1 VIGVIARTMWLGLV
15 RDRGALTLAFVLPPL
30 MFVVFAEV
38 FSAAGDDDFALRVA
52 WFDPVESDMTRALGA
67 SLDKLPGISRIVPE
81 PGSIAELEQRV
92 RDGSAD
98 AGLWLR
104 REPVAAL
111 DSEPPIV
118 IIGDASRA
126 LAAAVLSGRLQRLIA
141 RQHPEL
147 DVARAIELI
156 DALAGPYSSAQR
168 ARLDEALAGLAED
181 PGDGSEAGATIGQR
195 LIGEARSLDPGVAY
209 YAGAIAILFLLF
221 SSFQGAISLIDER
234 HAGIQDRLS
243 VGPGGSGVVVLG
255 KAVFLTVQGLAQAAL
270 IFVIAWA
277 MYGLDWPARLLP
289 WTVTAL
295 TASAL
300 AAALGLLLASACRSR
315 QQAQTA
321 SAFVVLIVSAVGGS
335 MMPRYLMPDW
345 LRELGW
351 LTPNAWAIDSWQA
364 MFWREAGVS
373 ALWPGWMVLATA
385 AVVALGGAMLLTRRR
400 ALQAY

>member
-1 VIGVIARTMWLGLV
+1 VIGVIVHTMWLGLV

>member
-1 VIGVIARTMWLGLV
+1 MIGVIARTMWLGLV